1 MNSGRKRNVSAF
13 DKKIAQPTRNKKKP
27 RYIGLRLTLYMPD
40 NTKDDDDSGFIGL
53 NVVLARLNE
62 STPDMTLIAPAIAKL
77 TASDSRAGNT
87 KSNAGTVHETSHIS
101 AADTRTTTTGGT
113 FKSRPCMATAP

>member
-1 MNSGRKRNVSAF
+1 
-13 DKKIAQPTRNKKKP
+13 
-27 RYIGLRLTLYMPD
+27 MPD

-53 NVVLARLNE
+53 NAVPARLNE
-62 STPDMTLIAPAIAKL
+62 TIPDMTLIAPAIAKL

-101 AADTRTTTTGGT
+101 AADTRTRRNLQVKTMHGDR
-113 FKSRPCMATAP
+113 SEADA